1 MAKPSKCISV
11 SEGQE
16 LCNNWQTSRA
26 PVIKAAR
33 NNQTDCCEFV
43 FSMEELEEYIAYVKE
58 MSNEQGVSNP
68 GIRIYFA
75 AYDNAKS
82 TNATVVLVPTNGAS
96 KNSENNYS
104 IDPFNTVIGGF
115 PPKLY

>member
-11 SEGQE
+11 AQGQA

-26 PVIKAAR
+26 AAI
-33 NNQTDCCEFV
+33 NQSRGNQPDCCEFV
-43 FSMEELEEYIAYVKE
+43 FSVEELEEYLEYVKE
-58 MSNEQGVSNP
+58 LSSDQGVAKP
-68 GIRIYFA
+68 GIRIYFG
-75 AYDNAKS
+75 AYNDDQSN
-82 TNATVVLVPTNGAS
+82 NATVVLVPTNGTS
-96 KNSENNYS
+96 KTSDNNYS